1 VFRLATTLLLCSYA
15 NAVLL
20 HDHDPCRR
28 GDDEDED
35 NAAAVSSAACTDS
48 LDAAAT
54 TEATALERAR
64 QMVVPEVVDTTDGEA
79 EHGDFWSTHAA
90 LLRAAWREWETE
102 AAASSS
108 SSSSSSSSCDGDGS
122 KNGGKNNKTT
132 VILPALHVKEIL
144 APEQLQQPRREEEE
158 EDPASSSTTC
168 WRWIAPDV
176 YVCDRFL
183 SPMGTATLQRF
194 VDAALR
200 GSGIP
205 RRRPNGM
212 NRFGGIFHP
221 AAVIHN
227 DSDSDSDNDNDDG
240 MDVVDGAVALQTFE
254 RFYAELLHD
263 HVRPLGRHFFKRYI
277 RSDADDGESYAFTI
291 RYRADEDVRLNEHVD
306 ASLYTI
312 NINLNSEDDMDD
324 GTTKASS
331 SYDGSSVYF
340 VTEDDDDDDETDEKS
355 RANTTTTRRTTVAF
369 APGSAVL
376 HRGQIRH
383 GTMPL
388 TSGERTNLVIWVYG
402 EHGYVRVRPYDDD
415 DDGDDAGFLWRNNN
429 EF

>member
-1 VFRLATTLLLCSYA
+1 MKRSSSRTAVFRLATTLLLCSYA
-15 NAVLL
+15 NAVNLS
-20 HDHDPCRR
+20 DHDPCRR
-28 GDDEDED
+28 GDDEEED
-35 NAAAVSSAACTDS
+35 AAAAVSS
-48 LDAAAT
+48 DAAAT
-54 TEATALERAR
+54 TETTALERAR
-64 QMVVPEVVDTTDGEA
+64 QLVVPEAVDTTDGES

-102 AAASSS
+102 VAAT
-108 SSSSSSSSCDGDGS
+108 SSSCDGDGS
-122 KNGGKNNKTT
+122 NNNGGKNNKTT

-144 APEQLQQPRREEEE
+144 APEQLQQPRRGEEEH
-158 EDPASSSTTC
+158 PASSSSTC

-183 SPMGTATLQRF
+183 SPMGTATLKRF

-221 AAVIHN
+221 AAAIH
-227 DSDSDSDNDNDDG
+227 DDDDDDDDKEG
-240 MDVVDGAVALQTFE
+240 TDVVDGAVALQTFE

-263 HVRPLGRHFFKRYI
+263 YVRPLGRHFFKRYI
-277 RSDADDGESYAFTI
+277 RSDVDDGESYAFTI
-291 RYRADEDVRLNEHVD
+291 RYRADEDVRLKEHMD

-312 NINLNSEDDMDD
+312 NINLNSDDDLVKDD
-324 GTTKASS
+324 GAAKASS

-340 VTEDDDDDDETDEKS
+340 VTEDDEDETDEES
-355 RANTTTTRRTTVAF
+355 RANTTTTRRTTVTF
-369 APGSAVL
+369 APGSAVM

-388 TSGERTNLVIWVYG
+388 TNGERTNLVIWVYG
-402 EHGYVRVRPYDDD
+402 EHGYVRVQPHDDD
-415 DDGDDAGFLWRNNN
+415 DDGDDAGILWRNHD
-429 EF
+429 EL